1 MKYTIED
8 IVSIVQGSFQH
19 FFQNDSI
26 GYLLIDS
33 RKLIFADGSLFFA
46 LRGPRRSGIA
56 FIKDLYQKG
65 VRNFVVEEEI
75 PVSAY
80 PQANI
85 ILVSDTL
92 RALQQLAAY
101 HRQQFLIPVIGIT
114 GSNGKTIVK
123 EWLNQLLEDQY
134 NIVRSPRSYNS
145 QVGVPL
151 SVWQMNPTS
160 ELGIFEAGI
169 SQPREMQYLEA
180 VIRPTIGILT
190 NIGEAHGEGFENIES
205 KIEEKLKLFRQAFA
219 VIYRSDDMK
228 ISHSISE
235 WKDKR
240 MAELKDKPVEIMDWG
255 HDKNARVK
263 IRAIDKTQGTT
274 TITLSYGR
282 ETFPVTIP
290 FTDEA
295 SVENA
300 VHCVCVLLY
309 LGTPA
314 DTIRNKFIRL
324 SVIAMRLELKGGIN
338 HCSIINDSYSADLSS
353 LKIALDFLAQQQQ
366 QPRRTVILSDILQ
379 SGREEQELYKEA
391 ASLLQQIKTSR
402 LIAIGERITAN
413 RNMFERLKET
423 ETIFFPSTDNFI
435 KNFHQLHFRNET
447 ILIKGARIFEFEK
460 IDRLLARQVHR
471 TVLEINLNAMAHNLK
486 QYQQKLHPATKLM
499 AMVKAFAYGGGSY
512 EIASLLQFH
521 KVDYLAVAYAD
532 EGVELRQSGIHMP
545 IMVMNPEDSSLE
557 ALVQY
562 NLEPVIYSFGLMQ
575 AVENFLK
582 KEGIRQMPVHI
593 EVETGMNRL
602 GFPKKDIQE
611 LRAAL
616 IKSSFTLKSIFSH
629 LAASDEAQHDAFTM
643 EQARSFLQMAD
654 QIQELFPYPILKH
667 LANTAAIIRHPQLQL
682 DMVRLGIGLY
692 GIDSTSSGQL
702 ELEEVSV
709 LKSTI
714 AQVRHLKQGETVG
727 YNRKGIPDRDAM
739 IATVRIGYADGYPR
753 SLGNGAGKMWL
764 KGHLVPTMGS
774 ICMDM
779 TMIDITGVPGVQ
791 ENDEIIVFGK
801 EVSVQQVAHW
811 AQTIPYEILTGV
823 SQRVKRI
830 YFEE

>member
-8 IVSIVQGSFQH
+8 IVTIIQGSFRH

-46 LRGPRRSGIA
+46 LRGPRRKGIA
-56 FIKDLYQKG
+56 FIDELYEKG
-65 VRNFVVEEEI
+65 VRNFVVDGEI
-75 PVSAY
+75 PLSVY
-80 PQANI
+80 PEANI
-85 ILVSDTL
+85 VFVPDTL
-92 RALQQLAAY
+92 HALHQLAAD
-101 HRQQFLIPVIGIT
+101 HRQQFHIPVIGIT

-151 SVWQMNPTS
+151 SVWQMNQS
-160 ELGIFEAGI
+160 NELGIFEAGI
-169 SQPREMQYLEA
+169 SQSHEMQNLEPI
-180 VIRPTIGILT
+180 IRPTIGILT
-190 NIGEAHGEGFENIES
+190 NIGEAHGEGFKNREE
-205 KIEEKLKLFRQAFA
+205 KIEEKLKLFRHASV
-219 VIYRSDDMK
+219 VIYHSDDK
-228 ISHSISE
+228 KTSLALGE
-235 WKDKR
+235 WKNKR
-240 MAELKDKPVEIMDWG
+240 LAELKDEPVEIFDWG
-255 HDKNARVK
+255 YSKNARVR
-263 IRAIDKTQGTT
+263 IEAINKTDATTSVNLFYDKGSF
-274 TITLSYGR
+274 L
-282 ETFPVTIP
+282 VTIP
-290 FTDEA
+290 FTDDA
-295 SVENA
+295 SIENA
-300 VHCVCVLLY
+300 VHCICVLLY
-309 LGTPA
+309 LGNPA

-338 HCSIINDSYSADLSS
+338 HCTIINDSYSTDLSS
-353 LKIALDFLAQQQQ
+353 LKIALDFLSQQQQ

-379 SGREEQELYKEA
+379 SGMEEKELYKEA
-391 ASLLQQIKTSR
+391 ALLLQQIKTNR

-413 RNMFERLKET
+413 RNMFERLKTT
-423 ETIFFPSTDNFI
+423 EIIFFPSTESFI
-435 KNFHQLHFRNET
+435 KNFPQLHFRNET

-460 IDRLLARQVHR
+460 IDRLLARQVHQ

-486 QYQQKLHPATKLM
+486 QYQQSLHPATKLM

-545 IMVMNPEDSSLE
+545 IMVMNTEDSSFD

-562 NLEPVIYSFGLMQ
+562 NLEPVIYSFRLLR
-575 AVENFLK
+575 AIENFSR

-593 EVETGMNRL
+593 EMETGMNRL
-602 GFPKKDIQE
+602 GFSGKNVQE
-611 LRAAL
+611 LKLAL
-616 IKSSFTLKSIFSH
+616 MKSTFTLKSIFSH
-629 LAASDEAQHDAFTM
+629 LAASDEAQHDVFTM
-643 EQARSFLQMAD
+643 EQARTFLQMAA
-654 QIQELFPYPILKH
+654 QIQEAFPYPILKH
-667 LANTAAIIRHPQLQL
+667 LANSAAIVRHPQLQL

-692 GIDSTSSGQL
+692 GIDSASSNNL
-702 ELEEVSV
+702 DLEEVSV

-714 AQVRHLKQGETVG
+714 AQVRHLKEGETVG
-727 YNRKGIPDRDAM
+727 YNRKGILDRNAV

-764 KGHLVPTMGS
+764 KGHLVPTLGS

-779 TMIDITGVPGVQ
+779 TMIDITGVAGVQ

-823 SQRVKRI
+823 SRRVKRI